1 MSTYIFN
8 ENCHNC
14 KLQIVYSTGK
24 VVAYSHQKYLL
35 HLHITDFSKYNHHLS
50 PSLKPFSLISFQKP
64 SIPILSTPTSLLLHI
79 PIHVPPR
86 TYPLSATLQPS
97 LSLSSLRSTSKRRIT
112 RDLLALYNSLFPSK
126 TPACACSERLVVVA
140 QRRISIITRL
150 VGRYLYPS
158 MTRGP
163 REGLL
168 LYTFYYLLLSL
179 SLFLCAR
186 EPT

>member
-1 MSTYIFN
+1 MT
-8 ENCHNC
+8 
-14 KLQIVYSTGK
+14 
-24 VVAYSHQKYLL
+24 YLL
-35 HLHITDFSKYNHHLS
+35 HLNHSPLYLSKNPLS
-50 PSLKPFSLISFQKP
+50 PFYPLQLASSY
-64 SIPILSTPTSLLLHI
+64 
-79 PIHVPPR
+79 
-86 TYPLSATLQPS
+86 TYPSTSHPAPTLSQPLS
-97 LSLSSLRSTSKRRIT
+97 NRLSLSSLRSTSKRRIT